1 MKQMDAAE
9 FYNKV
14 ADILGEHHRHAP
26 AWTGNTK
33 RRWDRRL
40 GSGRFP
46 GHGIVRFFSA
56 TNIHVAMIHP
66 PVNKTF
72 KSPEAALKAI
82 RRAEMDEILS
92 GPSARA
98 AAEKRQIDSMVRK
111 TSAEVV
117 NWLTEGPKPKASG
130 ASAS

>member
-1 MKQMDAAE
+1 MEATE

-14 ADILGEHHRHAP
+14 ADILGEHHSHAP

-56 TNIHVAMIHP
+56 TSIHVALVHP
-66 PVNKTF
+66 PLTKSF

-82 RRAEMDEILS
+82 RQAEIDEILS
-92 GPSARA
+92 GPRVRA
-98 AAEKRQIDSMVRK
+98 IEEKRQIVAMVRK

-117 NWLTEGPKPKASG
+117 NWLTEGPKPEARASG
-130 ASAS
+130 ASSG